1 MQLINTLRD
10 GDRVR
15 SIYLC
20 RQKTE
25 AKTKVGK
32 DYFSLT
38 LQDRTGSID
47 AKIWDLSS
55 GIEEFEPFDFVEV
68 EGDVK
73 MFQCHP
79 QLNVRR
85 LRVASEG
92 EYDPAEFLPQS
103 QYDIGGMFEELKKFI
118 ASIGNEKMR
127 QLAESFFLEDA
138 AFAAEFRRHSAAKSV
153 HHGFVGGL
161 LEHTLGVLKLC
172 EFFTRRYRF
181 LDRDLL
187 ITAAML
193 HDIGKVYELSDFP
206 ANDYTD
212 EGQLLGH
219 IVMGDHLVAEHI
231 AKIEGF
237 PKTKAAELRHCILAH
252 HGEFEFGS
260 PKKPALAEALALHY
274 ADNIDAKMETFK
286 EQLENAEPGVW
297 QGFNRLLDSNIRK
310 TT

>member
-1 MQLINTLRD
+1 MKLISTLQD
-10 GDRVR
+10 GDWVR

-20 RQKTE
+20 RQKME

-32 DYFSLT
+32 DYYSLT
-38 LQDRTGSID
+38 LQDRSGSII
-47 AKIWDLSS
+47 AKVWDLSS
-55 GIEEFEPFDFVEV
+55 GIEEFEVNDFVAIEGEV
-68 EGDVK
+68 K
-73 MFQCHP
+73 TFQGHP
-79 QLNVRR
+79 QLNIRR
-85 LRVASEG
+85 LRVAGPG
-92 EYDPAEFLPQS
+92 EYDPEDFLPQS
-103 QYDIGGMFEELKKFI
+103 QYDIGGMFDQLKKFI
-118 ASIGNEKMR
+118 ESIGNEKMR
-127 QLAESFFLEDA
+127 ALCDSFFIEDE
-138 AFAAEFRRHSAAKSV
+138 AFAAEFKRHSAAKSV

-161 LEHTLGVLKLC
+161 LEHTLSVLKLC
-172 EFFTRRYRF
+172 EFFTRRYAF

-193 HDIGKVYELSDFP
+193 HDIGKTRELSDFP

-219 IVMGDHLVAEHI
+219 IVMGDHMVAEHI

-274 ADNIDAKMETFK
+274 ADNIDAKLETFK

>member
-20 RQKTE
+20 RQKME

-55 GIEEFEPFDFVEV
+55 GIEEFEALDYVAV
-68 EGDVK
+68 EGDIK
-73 MFQCHP
+73 MFQGHP

-85 LRVASEG
+85 LRVAGPG
-92 EYDPAEFLPQS
+92 EYDPAEYLPQS
-103 QYDIGGMFEELKKFI
+103 QYDIDGMFEELKKFI

-127 QLAESFFLEDA
+127 QLAESFFLEDP

-153 HHGFVGGL
+153 HHGFMGGL
-161 LEHTLGVLKLC
+161 LEHTLSVLKLC
-172 EFFTRRYRF
+172 EFFTRRYKF

-193 HDIGKVYELSDFP
+193 HDIGKVHELSDFP
-206 ANDYTD
+206 ANEYTD

-219 IVMGDHLVAEHI
+219 IVMGDHMVADHI

>member
-20 RQKTE
+20 RTKME

-38 LQDRTGSID
+38 LQDRTGSVD

-55 GIEEFEPFDFVEV
+55 GIEEFEALDYVAV

-73 MFQCHP
+73 MFQGHP
-79 QLNVRR
+79 QLNIRR
-85 LRVASEG
+85 LRVAREG
-92 EYDPAEFLPQS
+92 EYDPAEYLPQS

-118 ASIGNEKMR
+118 ASIGNDYMR
-127 QLAESFFLEDA
+127 RLAESFFLEDE

-153 HHGFVGGL
+153 HHGFMGGL
-161 LEHTLGVLKLC
+161 LEHTLAVLKLC

-193 HDIGKVYELSDFP
+193 HDVGKVYELSEFP
-206 ANDYTD
+206 ANEYTD

-219 IVMGDHLVAEHI
+219 IVMGDHMVADHI
-231 AKIEGF
+231 ARIEGF

-274 ADNIDAKMETFK
+274 ADNMDAKMETFQ
-286 EQLENAEPGVW
+286 EQLANAEPGIW

>member
-20 RQKTE
+20 RQKME

-55 GIEEFEPFDFVEV
+55 GIEEFEALDYVAV
-68 EGDVK
+68 EGDIK
-73 MFQCHP
+73 MFQGHP

-85 LRVASEG
+85 LRVAG
-92 EYDPAEFLPQS
+92 PDEYDPAEYLPQS
-103 QYDIGGMFEELKKFI
+103 QYDIDGMFEELKKFI

-127 QLAESFFLEDA
+127 QLAESFFLEDP

-153 HHGFVGGL
+153 HHGFMGGL
-161 LEHTLGVLKLC
+161 LEHTLSVLKLC
-172 EFFTRRYRF
+172 EFFTRRYKF

-193 HDIGKVYELSDFP
+193 HDIGKVHELSDFP
-206 ANDYTD
+206 ANEYTD

-219 IVMGDHLVAEHI
+219 IVMGDHMVADHI

>member
-20 RQKTE
+20 RQKME

-55 GIEEFEPFDFVEV
+55 GIEEFEALDYVAV
-68 EGDVK
+68 EGDIK
-73 MFQCHP
+73 MFQGHP

-85 LRVASEG
+85 LRVAGPG
-92 EYDPAEFLPQS
+92 EYDPAEYLPQS
-103 QYDIGGMFEELKKFI
+103 QYDIDGMFEELKKFI

-127 QLAESFFLEDA
+127 QLAESFFLEDP
-138 AFAAEFRRHSAAKSV
+138 AFSAEFRRHSAAKSV
-153 HHGFVGGL
+153 HHGFMGGL
-161 LEHTLGVLKLC
+161 LEHTLSVLKLC
-172 EFFTRRYRF
+172 EFFTRRYKF

-193 HDIGKVYELSDFP
+193 HDIGKVHELSDFP
-206 ANDYTD
+206 ANEYTD

-219 IVMGDHLVAEHI
+219 IVMGDHMVADHI